1 MKIWQYLRFQMK
13 IICSR
18 SHIKISF
25 TFWDMRTWDTWKF
38 CLLTFRNNRIC
49 EKLAYFL
56 RNLQTS
62 RANISRI
69 LRIKNAEFSGY
80 CLYMNTDI
88 KGDFQICISVLLK
101 RQLKSGSLNIAFAK
115 SWFYLMFF
123 SDVLDFFNIYVLVA
137 KNFISFCIY

>member
-1 MKIWQYLRFQMK
+1 MKICQYLCLHMK
-13 IICSR
+13 IICWR
-18 SHIKISF
+18 FHIKTCFS
-25 TFWDMRTWDTWKF
+25 FWDMRPWDTRKV
-38 CLLTFRNNRIC
+38 CLQTFRNNRIC

-123 SDVLDFFNIYVLVA
+123 SDVLDFFNIYVLVP